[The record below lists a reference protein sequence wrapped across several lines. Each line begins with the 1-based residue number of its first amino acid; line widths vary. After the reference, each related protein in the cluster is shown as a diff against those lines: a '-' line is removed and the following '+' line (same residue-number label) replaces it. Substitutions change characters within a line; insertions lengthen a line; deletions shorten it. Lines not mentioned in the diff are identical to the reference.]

1 MLYVAIAGYG
11 VVGGGAAELLRRDA
25 ALIAQNAGQEICLKY
40 ILVRHDYPDDPFSD
54 VMVRDFSV
62 IENDP
67 EVSVLIETIGGC
79 GAALDYCRRAL
90 KKGKSVVTANKQMV
104 AEHGL
109 ELLELA
115 KANGC
120 NFLFEASV
128 GGGIPVLHPL
138 SRCLGANEIEAV
150 SGILNG
156 TTNYILTQMLE
167 NGTDYSAALR
177 DAQSRGYAEA
187 DPTADVEGIDAGR
200 KACILA
206 DLAFGRE
213 IPPSAVSM
221 EGISKITALDA
232 AFAAAA
238 GMKIRLLGRA
248 VRRDGGLF
256 VFVAPHFVPQGQL
269 MASVSG
275 VYNAVEVQGS
285 AVGTVLFY
293 GPGAGRYPTASAVVG
308 DVIDIARNPHRAQP
322 CGWTD
327 GGAELL
333 RPTDEFPARFYF
345 RTRAPRE
352 TVEQALGQIGW
363 LPDQDG
369 VHGGITAVTTKRALV
384 QSGLPLD
391 AAWPVK
397 DS

>member
-1 MLYVAIAGYG
+1 MIKVAIAGYG
-11 VVGGGAAELLRRDA
+11 VVGGGAAALLRKHA
-25 ALIAQNAGQEICLKY
+25 ETITKNAGQAIELKY
-40 ILVRHDYPDDPFSD
+40 ILVRHDYPDDPCRD
-54 VMVRDFSV
+54 VMVQDFSV
-62 IENDP
+62 IENDQ

-79 GAALDYCRRAL
+79 GAALDYCCRAL
-90 KKGKSVVTANKQMV
+90 RAGKSVVTANKQMV

-109 ELLELA
+109 ELLALA

-128 GGGIPVLHPL
+128 GGGIPVLNPL
-138 SRCLGANEIEAV
+138 TRCLGANELEEV

-167 NGTDYSAALR
+167 NGTSYDAALC
-177 DAQSRGYAEA
+177 DAQARGYAEA

-206 DLAFGRE
+206 DLAFGKNV
-213 IPPSAVSM
+213 PPAAISM
-221 EGISKITALDA
+221 EGISKITAVDA

-238 GMKIRLLGRA
+238 GMKIKLLGRA
-248 VRRDGGLF
+248 VRRGEKLY
-256 VFVAPHFVPQGQL
+256 VFVAPHFIPQQQML
-269 MASVSG
+269 AATAG
-275 VYNAVEVQGS
+275 VYNAVEVRGS

-293 GPGAGRYPTASAVVG
+293 GPGAGRYPTASAVIG
-308 DVIDIARNPHRAQP
+308 DVIDIARNPGRTQP

-327 GGAELL
+327 GGETLLGAAEDFEA
-333 RPTDEFPARFYF
+333 PYYI

-352 TVEQALGQIGW
+352 QIESQLGLVRW
-363 LPDQDG
+363 LPEQDG
-369 VHGGITAVTTKRALV
+369 VNGGITAATTKRKLM
-384 QSGLPLD
+384 QSGAPLD

-397 DS
+397 ES

>member
-1 MLYVAIAGYG
+1 MIKVAIAGYG
-11 VVGGGAAELLRRDA
+11 VVGGGAAALLRKHA
-25 ALIAQNAGQEICLKY
+25 ETITKNAGQAIELKY
-40 ILVRHDYPDDPFSD
+40 ILVRHDYPDDPCRD
-54 VMVRDFSV
+54 VMVQDFSV

-90 KKGKSVVTANKQMV
+90 RAGKSVVTANKQMV

-109 ELLELA
+109 ELLALA

-128 GGGIPVLHPL
+128 GGGIPVLNPL
-138 SRCLGANEIEAV
+138 TRCLGANVLEEV

-167 NGTDYSAALR
+167 NGTSYDAALC
-177 DAQSRGYAEA
+177 DAQARGYAEA

-206 DLAFGRE
+206 DLAFGKNV
-213 IPPSAVSM
+213 PPAAISM
-221 EGISKITALDA
+221 EGISKITAVDA

-238 GMKIRLLGRA
+238 GMKIKLLGRA
-248 VRRDGGLF
+248 VRRGEKLY
-256 VFVAPHFVPQGQL
+256 VFVAPHFIPQQQML
-269 MASVSG
+269 AATAG
-275 VYNAVEVQGS
+275 VYNAVEVRGS

-293 GPGAGRYPTASAVVG
+293 GPGAGRYPTASAVIG
-308 DVIDIARNPHRAQP
+308 DVIDIARNPGRTQP

-327 GGAELL
+327 GGEALLGAAEDFEA
-333 RPTDEFPARFYF
+333 PYYI

-352 TVEQALGQIGW
+352 QIEPQLGSVRW
-363 LPDQDG
+363 LPEQDG
-369 VHGGITAVTTKRALV
+369 VNGGITAATTKRKLM
-384 QSGLPLD
+384 QSGAPLD

-397 DS
+397 ES